1 MNSETHFKTHQ
12 PATVNKVKS
21 KLKLLSLL
29 MLLMQPILS
38 AQAKNI
44 NATRIAA
51 SIKLDGHLTEP
62 AWQSVVPTTDFL
74 QQEPI
79 PGNAPSFKTEARIL
93 YDNENIYI
101 GIMCYDD
108 EPEKIIARE
117 MKWDGFISADD
128 NIKLIF
134 DTFDD
139 NRSAYWFGTNPLGAK
154 DDALLTGF
162 EMSSFNEDWNGVW
175 DVECKILENG
185 WSAEFVFPFS
195 TFKFYDKEKQSWGFN
210 ILRSIRR
217 KNEEVLWTSVGQ
229 NLGFM
234 KISSAGD
241 LVGIENIK
249 RGNPVYLKPYFT
261 AGAQFIDGESKYKHE
276 PGLDLKYGVTETLSL
291 DATFNTDFAQVES
304 DRAKINLTRFPL
316 FFPEKR
322 EFFLEGKK
330 TFDFNLGGNN
340 TLFYSRRIGISN
352 GAEIPILA
360 GAKLVGRVSDFEIG
374 AIDMQT
380 AGKGSEPTTN
390 YGTARVKYDLFNSS
404 YVGVL
409 ATNKVSEKGSSNSF
423 GGDINFS
430 FDDFLGNQNLVVYS
444 AIAKTNESGG
454 SKDSWAGNFFVDF
467 PNDFVD
473 TYLGYRFIQDGFNPT
488 MGFVSRRGFKQLVYN
503 LSISPRIHAGGI
515 KRLDFVPVESSFY
528 YDNNGSL
535 ESAQILFSPLGIVFE
550 SGDEIGFGIGRTFDR
565 PNEDFEI
572 FDTTKVKA
580 GRYWYTTYGCGI
592 ETNPSR
598 TIFGEAEVITG
609 GFYNG
614 TNTSFEAMASVT
626 LTKHFTLSGDLA
638 YNKIK
643 MNNNSFSTSEV
654 GARLTYNISTRMI
667 SSVFAQWNNE
677 LNEANINYRFNW
689 KPNIG
694 SDVYLV
700 LNQLLSTEGKIR
712 SKDFAVL
719 AKVVWMI
726 II

>member
-1 MNSETHFKTHQ
+1 
-12 PATVNKVKS
+12 V
-21 KLKLLSLL
+21 KLKLQILLFLSLCL
-29 MLLMQPILS
+29 ILN
-38 AQAKNI
+38 AQNKITKAVRT
-44 NATRIAA
+44 ATPPTI
-51 SIKLDGHLTEP
+51 DGLIQEEVWRP
-62 AWQSVVPTTDFL
+62 AVPFSDFI

-79 PGNAPSFKTEARIL
+79 PGGIPSYVTETRIL
-93 YDNENIYI
+93 YDDDNLYISVMCFDNE
-101 GIMCYDD
+101 
-108 EPEKIIARE
+108 PQKIIARE

-128 NIKLIF
+128 NIKIIF

-162 EMSSFNEDWNGVW
+162 EMNSFNEDWNGVW
-175 DVECKILENG
+175 DVECKILDNG

-195 TFKFYDKEKQSWGFN
+195 TFKFYNKEMQNWGFN
-210 ILRSIRR
+210 ILRAIRR
-217 KNEEVLWTSVGQ
+217 NNEEVLWTSVGQ
-229 NLGFM
+229 NLGLM

-241 LVGIENIK
+241 LTGIENIR

-261 AGAQFIDGESKYKHE
+261 AGAQFSNGNKEYKHE
-276 PGLDLKYGVTETLSL
+276 PGLDLKYGITETLSL

-304 DRAKINLTRFPL
+304 DRSKINLTRFPL

-322 EFFLEGKK
+322 EFFLEGKR

-352 GAEIPILA
+352 GSQIPILA
-360 GAKLVGRVSDFEIG
+360 GAKLVGRVNNLEIG

-380 AGKGSEPTTN
+380 AGKGDEPTTN

-409 ATNKVSEKGSSNSF
+409 ATNKTSEKGSSNSF
-423 GGDINFS
+423 GGDINLS
-430 FDDFLGNQNLVVYS
+430 FNNFMGDKNLVIYS
-444 AIAKTNESGG
+444 ALAKSNDSGG
-454 SKDSWAGNFFVDF
+454 SKKSLAGNFFIDY
-467 PNDFVD
+467 PNDLID
-473 TYLGYRFIQDGFNPT
+473 TYLGYRFIQDDFNPT
-488 MGFVSRRGFKQLVYN
+488 MGFVSRRGFTQLVYN
-503 LSISPRIHAGGI
+503 LSVSPRINAGGI

-528 YDNNGSL
+528 YDNNGEL
-535 ESAQILFSPLGIVFE
+535 ESASLLFSPLGIVFE

-580 GRYWYTTYGCGI
+580 GSYWYTTYGVGV

-598 TIFGEAEVITG
+598 IIFGQAEVITG

-614 TNTSFEAMASVT
+614 TNTSFNLEGSIS
-626 LTKHFTLSGDLA
+626 LSKHFTLSGDFI

-643 MNNNSFSTSEV
+643 MNSNSFSTSEV
-654 GARLTYNISTRMI
+654 GSRLTYNISTRMI
-667 SSVFAQWNNE
+667 SSIFAQWNNE

-700 LNQLLSTEGKIR
+700 LNQLLSTDGKVR

>member
-1 MNSETHFKTHQ
+1 M
-12 PATVNKVKS
+12 KS
-21 KLKLLSLL
+21 KQLAILSLGL
-29 MLLMQPILS
+29 IFTLQLT
-38 AQAKNI
+38 AQNKIFKAVK
-44 NATRIAA
+44 TTD
-51 SIKLDGHLTEP
+51 SITLDGYLTETV
-62 AWQSVVPTTDFL
+62 WQSVIPTTDFL

-79 PGNAPSFKTEARIL
+79 PGNTPSLRTEARIL
-93 YDNENIYI
+93 YDNENIYV
-101 GIMCYDD
+101 GVMCYDD

-128 NIKLIF
+128 NIKIIL

-139 NRSAYWFGTNPLGAK
+139 NRSAYWFGTNPLDAK

-162 EMSSFNEDWNGVW
+162 EMNSFNEDWNGVW

-195 TFKFYDKEKQSWGFN
+195 TFKFYDKEKQNWGFN
-210 ILRSIRR
+210 ILRAIRR
-217 KNEEVLWTSVGQ
+217 KNEEVLWTSIGQ
-229 NLGFM
+229 NLGLM
-234 KISSAGD
+234 QISSAGD

-261 AGAQFIDGESKYKHE
+261 AGAQFINGESKYKHE

-352 GAEIPILA
+352 GSEIPILA
-360 GAKLVGRVSDFEIG
+360 GVKLVGRVSDFEIG

-380 AGKGSEPTTN
+380 AGKGNEPTTN

-409 ATNKVSEKGSSNSF
+409 ATNKVSEKGSSSSF
-423 GGDINFS
+423 GGDVNFS
-430 FDDFLGNQNLVVYS
+430 FNDFLGDKNLVVYS
-444 AIAKTNESGG
+444 ALAKTNESGG
-454 SKDSWAGNFFVDF
+454 SNNSWAGNFFIDF

-488 MGFVSRRGFKQLVYN
+488 MGFVSRKGFKQLVYN
-503 LSISPRIHAGGI
+503 LSVSPRINAGGI

-528 YDNNGSL
+528 YNNNNEL
-535 ESAQILFSPLGIVFE
+535 ESASLLFSPLEIVFE

-565 PNEDFEI
+565 PTEDFEI

-580 GRYWYTTYGCGI
+580 GRYWYTTYGVGI

-598 TIFGEAEVITG
+598 TIFGEVEVITG

-614 TNTSFEAMASVT
+614 TNTSFEAMASIT
-626 LTKHFTLSGDLA
+626 LTKHFTLSGDFA

-654 GARLTYNISTRMI
+654 GARLTHNISTRMI
-667 SSVFAQWNNE
+667 SSLFAQWNNE

-700 LNQLLSTEGKIR
+700 LNQLLSTEGKMR

-719 AKVVWMI
+719 AKVVWI
-726 II
+726 IIL

>member
-1 MNSETHFKTHQ
+1 
-12 PATVNKVKS
+12 V
-21 KLKLLSLL
+21 KLKLQILLFLSLCL
-29 MLLMQPILS
+29 ILN
-38 AQAKNI
+38 AQNKITKAVRT
-44 NATRIAA
+44 ATPPTI
-51 SIKLDGHLTEP
+51 DGLIQEEVWKQ
-62 AWQSVVPTTDFL
+62 AVPFSDFI

-79 PGNAPSFKTEARIL
+79 SGGIPTYVTETRIL
-93 YDNENIYI
+93 YDNDNLYI
-101 GIMCYDD
+101 SVMCFDD
-108 EPEKIIARE
+108 EPQKIIARE

-128 NIKLIF
+128 NIKIIF

-162 EMSSFNEDWNGVW
+162 EMNSFNEDWNGVW
-175 DVECKILENG
+175 DVECKILDNG

-195 TFKFYDKEKQSWGFN
+195 TFKFYNKEIQNWGFN
-210 ILRSIRR
+210 ILRAIRR
-217 KNEEVLWTSVGQ
+217 NNEEVLWTSVGQ
-229 NLGFM
+229 NLGLM

-241 LVGIENIK
+241 LTGIENIR

-261 AGAQFIDGESKYKHE
+261 AGAQFSNGNKEYKHE

-304 DRAKINLTRFPL
+304 DRSKINLTRFPL

-352 GAEIPILA
+352 GSQIPILA
-360 GAKLVGRVSDFEIG
+360 GAKLVGRVNNFEVG

-390 YGTARVKYDLFNSS
+390 YGTARIKYDLFNSS

-430 FDDFLGNQNLVVYS
+430 FNNFMGDKNLVIYS
-444 AIAKTNESGG
+444 ALAKSNESGG
-454 SKDSWAGNFFVDF
+454 SKNSWAGNFFIDF
-467 PNDFVD
+467 PNDFID
-473 TYLGYRFIQDGFNPT
+473 TYLGYRFIQDDFNPT
-488 MGFVSRRGFKQLVYN
+488 MGFVSRRGFTQLVYN
-503 LSISPRIHAGGI
+503 LSVSPRINSGGI

-528 YDNNGSL
+528 YDNNGEL
-535 ESAQILFSPLGIVFE
+535 ESASLLFSPLGIVFE

-580 GRYWYTTYGCGI
+580 GSYWYTTYGVGV

-598 TIFGEAEVITG
+598 IIFGQAEVITG

-614 TNTSFEAMASVT
+614 TNTSFNLEGSIS
-626 LTKHFTLSGDLA
+626 LSKHFTLSGDFI

-643 MNNNSFSTSEV
+643 MNNNSLSTSEV
-654 GARLTYNISTRMI
+654 GTRLTYNISTRMI
-667 SSVFAQWNNE
+667 SSIFAQWNNE

-700 LNQLLSTEGKIR
+700 LNQLLSTEGKVR

>member
-1 MNSETHFKTHQ
+1 M
-12 PATVNKVKS
+12 KS
-21 KLKLLSLL
+21 KLQILLFLSLCL
-29 MLLMQPILS
+29 ILN
-38 AQAKNI
+38 AQNKI
-44 NATRIAA
+44 TNAVRTANPPTIDG
-51 SIKLDGHLTEP
+51 SIQEEVWKQ
-62 AWQSVVPTTDFL
+62 AVPFSDFI

-79 PGNAPSFKTEARIL
+79 PGGIPSYTTETRIL
-93 YDNENIYI
+93 YDDDNLYI
-101 GIMCYDD
+101 SVMCFDD
-108 EPEKIIARE
+108 EPQKIIARE

-128 NIKLIF
+128 NIKIIF

-162 EMSSFNEDWNGVW
+162 EMNSFNEDWNGVW
-175 DVECKILENG
+175 DVECKILDNG

-195 TFKFYDKEKQSWGFN
+195 TFKFYNKEIQNWGFN
-210 ILRSIRR
+210 ILRAIRR

-229 NLGFM
+229 NLGLM

-241 LVGIENIK
+241 LTGIKNIR

-261 AGAQFIDGESKYKHE
+261 AGAQFSNGNKEYKHE

-304 DRAKINLTRFPL
+304 DRSKINLTRFPL
-316 FFPEKR
+316 YFPEKR

-352 GAEIPILA
+352 GTQIPILA
-360 GAKLVGRVSDFEIG
+360 GAKLVGRVNDFEIG

-380 AGKGSEPTTN
+380 AGKGNEPTTN

-404 YVGVL
+404 YIGVL
-409 ATNKVSEKGSSNSF
+409 ATNKASEKGSSNSF
-423 GGDINFS
+423 GGDINLS
-430 FDDFLGNQNLVVYS
+430 FNNFMGDKNLVIYS
-444 AIAKTNESGG
+444 ALAKSNDTGG
-454 SKDSWAGNFFVDF
+454 SKKSLAGNFFIDF
-467 PNDFVD
+467 PNDLID
-473 TYLGYRFIQDGFNPT
+473 TYLGYRFIQDDFNPT
-488 MGFVSRRGFKQLVYN
+488 MGFVSRRGFTQLVYN
-503 LSISPRIHAGGI
+503 LSVSPRINAGGI

-528 YDNNGSL
+528 YDNNGEL
-535 ESAQILFSPLGIVFE
+535 ESASLLFSPLGIVFE
-550 SGDEIGFGIGRTFDR
+550 SGDEIGFGVGRTFDR

-580 GRYWYTTYGCGI
+580 GSYWYTTYGVGV

-598 TIFGEAEVITG
+598 IIFAQAEVITG

-614 TNTSFEAMASVT
+614 TNTSFNLEGSIS
-626 LTKHFTLSGDLA
+626 LSKHFTLSGDFI

-643 MNNNSFSTSEV
+643 MNNNSISTSEV
-654 GARLTYNISTRMI
+654 GSRLTYNISTRMI
-667 SSVFAQWNNE
+667 SSIFAQWNNE

>member
-1 MNSETHFKTHQ
+1 M
-12 PATVNKVKS
+12 KS
-21 KLKLLSLL
+21 KILLVFALVL
-29 MLLMQPILS
+29 VFNLQLT
-38 AQAKNI
+38 AQNKIFKAVR
-44 NATRIAA
+44 TTE
-51 SIKLDGHLTEP
+51 SITLDGYITEH

-79 PGNAPSFKTEARIL
+79 PGSAPSTRTEARIL
-93 YDNENIYI
+93 YDNENIYV

-108 EPEKIIARE
+108 EPQKIIARE

-162 EMSSFNEDWNGVW
+162 EMNSFNEDWNGVW

-195 TFKFYDKEKQSWGFN
+195 TFKFYDKEKQNWGFN
-210 ILRSIRR
+210 ILRAIRR
-217 KNEEVLWTSVGQ
+217 KNEEVLWTSIGL

-340 TLFYSRRIGISN
+340 ALFYSRRIGISN
-352 GAEIPILA
+352 GTEIPILA

-380 AGKGSEPTTN
+380 AGKGNEPTTN

-409 ATNKVSEKGSSNSF
+409 ATNKVSERGSSNSF
-423 GGDINFS
+423 GSDINFS
-430 FDDFLGNQNLVVYS
+430 FNNFLGNKNLVVYS
-444 AIAKTNESGG
+444 ALAKSNESGG
-454 SKDSWAGNFFVDF
+454 SKNSWAGNFYIDY
-467 PNDFVD
+467 PNDFID

-488 MGFVSRRGFKQLVYN
+488 MGFVSRRGFSQLVYN
-503 LSISPRIHAGGI
+503 LSVSPRINAGGI

-528 YDNNGSL
+528 YDNNGEL
-535 ESAQILFSPLGIVFE
+535 ESASLLFSPLGIVFE

-565 PNEDFEI
+565 PTEEFEI
-572 FDTTKVKA
+572 FDTTKVNA
-580 GRYWYTTYGCGI
+580 GRYWYTTYGVGI
-592 ETNPSR
+592 ETDPSR
-598 TIFGEAEVITG
+598 VVFGDAEVITG

-614 TNTSFEAMASVT
+614 TKTSLEAMASIT
-626 LTKHFTLSGDLA
+626 LTKHFTFSGDFA
-638 YNKIK
+638 YNKIN

-677 LNEANINYRFNW
+677 LNEANVNYRFNW

>member
-1 MNSETHFKTHQ
+1 MVFYFQLTAQNKIFKAIRT
-12 PATVNKVKS
+12 TE
-21 KLKLLSLL
+21 
-29 MLLMQPILS
+29 
-38 AQAKNI
+38 
-44 NATRIAA
+44 
-51 SIKLDGHLTEP
+51 SITLDGYITEP
-62 AWQSVVPTTDFL
+62 AWQSVIPTTDFL

-79 PGNAPSFKTEARIL
+79 PGNAPSLRTEARIL

-101 GIMCYDD
+101 GVMCYDD
-108 EPEKIIARE
+108 EPQKIIARE

-128 NIKLIF
+128 NIKIIF

-162 EMSSFNEDWNGVW
+162 EMNNFNEDWNGVW
-175 DVECKILENG
+175 DVECKILKNG

-195 TFKFYDKEKQSWGFN
+195 TFKFYDKEKQNWGFN
-210 ILRSIRR
+210 ILRAIRR
-217 KNEEVLWTSVGQ
+217 KNEEVLWTSIGQ
-229 NLGFM
+229 NLGLM
-234 KISSAGD
+234 QIASAGD

-261 AGAQFIDGESKYKHE
+261 AGAQFINGESKYKHE

-322 EFFLEGKK
+322 EFFLEGKR

-380 AGKGSEPTTN
+380 AGKGNEPTTN

-404 YVGVL
+404 YIGVL

-423 GGDINFS
+423 GGDVNFS
-430 FDDFLGNQNLVVYS
+430 FNDFLGDKNLVVYS
-444 AIAKTNESGG
+444 ALAKTTESGG
-454 SKDSWAGNFFVDF
+454 SNNSWAGNFFIDF

-488 MGFVSRRGFKQLVYN
+488 MGFVSRKGFKQLVYN
-503 LSISPRIHAGGI
+503 ISVSPRINAGGI

-528 YDNNGSL
+528 YDNNNEL
-535 ESAQILFSPLGIVFE
+535 ESASLLFSPLGIVFE

-565 PNEDFEI
+565 PREDFEI

-580 GRYWYTTYGCGI
+580 GRYWYTTYGAGI
-592 ETNPSR
+592 ETDPSR
-598 TIFGEAEVITG
+598 VIFGEAEVITG

-614 TNTSFEAMASVT
+614 TKTSFETMASIT
-626 LTKHFTLSGDLA
+626 LTKHFTLSGDFA
-638 YNKIK
+638 YNRVN

-654 GARLTYNISTRMI
+654 GARLTHNISTRMI

-700 LNQLLSTEGKIR
+700 LNQLLSTGGKIR

>member
-1 MNSETHFKTHQ
+1 M
-12 PATVNKVKS
+12 
-21 KLKLLSLL
+21 KLKLQILLFLSLCL
-29 MLLMQPILS
+29 ILN
-38 AQAKNI
+38 AQNKITKAVRT
-44 NATRIAA
+44 ATPPTI
-51 SIKLDGHLTEP
+51 DGLIQEEVWKQ
-62 AWQSVVPTTDFL
+62 AVPFSDFI

-79 PGNAPSFKTEARIL
+79 SGGIPTYVTETRIL
-93 YDNENIYI
+93 YDNDNLYI
-101 GIMCYDD
+101 SVMCFDD
-108 EPEKIIARE
+108 EPQKIIARE

-128 NIKLIF
+128 NIKIIF

-162 EMSSFNEDWNGVW
+162 EMNSFNEDWNGVW
-175 DVECKILENG
+175 DVECKILDNG

-195 TFKFYDKEKQSWGFN
+195 TFKFYNKEIQNWGFN
-210 ILRSIRR
+210 ILRAIRR
-217 KNEEVLWTSVGQ
+217 NNEEVLWTSVGQ
-229 NLGFM
+229 NLGLM

-241 LVGIENIK
+241 LTGIENIR

-261 AGAQFIDGESKYKHE
+261 AGAQFSNGNKEYKHE

-304 DRAKINLTRFPL
+304 DRSKINLTRFPL

-352 GAEIPILA
+352 GSQIPILA
-360 GAKLVGRVSDFEIG
+360 GAKLVGRVNNFEVG

-390 YGTARVKYDLFNSS
+390 YGTARIKYDLFNSS

-430 FDDFLGNQNLVVYS
+430 FNNFMGDKNLVIYS
-444 AIAKTNESGG
+444 ALAKSNESGG
-454 SKDSWAGNFFVDF
+454 SKNSWAGNFFIDF
-467 PNDFVD
+467 PNDFID
-473 TYLGYRFIQDGFNPT
+473 TYLGYRFIQDDFNPT
-488 MGFVSRRGFKQLVYN
+488 MGFVSRRGFTQLVYN
-503 LSISPRIHAGGI
+503 LSVSPRINSGGI

-528 YDNNGSL
+528 YDNNGEL
-535 ESAQILFSPLGIVFE
+535 ESASLLFSPLGIVFE

-580 GRYWYTTYGCGI
+580 GSYWYTTYGVGV

-598 TIFGEAEVITG
+598 IIFGQAEVITG

-614 TNTSFEAMASVT
+614 TNTSFNLEGSIS
-626 LTKHFTLSGDLA
+626 LSKHFTLSGDFI

-643 MNNNSFSTSEV
+643 MNNNSLSTSEV
-654 GARLTYNISTRMI
+654 GTRLTYNISTRMI
-667 SSVFAQWNNE
+667 SSIFAQWNNE

-700 LNQLLSTEGKIR
+700 LNQLLSTEGKVR

>member
-1 MNSETHFKTHQ
+1 M
-12 PATVNKVKS
+12 KS
-21 KLKLLSLL
+21 KLQILLFLSLCL
-29 MLLMQPILS
+29 ILN
-38 AQAKNI
+38 AQNKI
-44 NATRIAA
+44 TNAVRTANPPTIDG
-51 SIKLDGHLTEP
+51 SIQEEVWKQ
-62 AWQSVVPTTDFL
+62 AVPFSDFI

-79 PGNAPSFKTEARIL
+79 PGGIPSYTTETRIL
-93 YDNENIYI
+93 YDDDNLYI
-101 GIMCYDD
+101 SVMCFDD
-108 EPEKIIARE
+108 EPQKIIARE

-128 NIKLIF
+128 NIKIIF

-162 EMSSFNEDWNGVW
+162 EMNSFNEDWNGVW
-175 DVECKILENG
+175 DVECKILDNG

-195 TFKFYDKEKQSWGFN
+195 TFKFYNKEIQNWGFN
-210 ILRSIRR
+210 ILRAIRR

-229 NLGFM
+229 NLGLM

-241 LVGIENIK
+241 LTGIKNIR

-261 AGAQFIDGESKYKHE
+261 AGAQFSNGNKEYKHE

-304 DRAKINLTRFPL
+304 DRSKINLTRFPL
-316 FFPEKR
+316 YFPEKR

-352 GAEIPILA
+352 GTQIPILA
-360 GAKLVGRVSDFEIG
+360 GAKLVGRVNDFEIG

-380 AGKGSEPTTN
+380 AGKGNEPTTN

-404 YVGVL
+404 YIGVL
-409 ATNKVSEKGSSNSF
+409 ATNKASEKGSNNSF
-423 GGDINFS
+423 GGDINLS
-430 FDDFLGNQNLVVYS
+430 FNNFMGDKNLVIYS
-444 AIAKTNESGG
+444 ALAKSNDTGG
-454 SKDSWAGNFFVDF
+454 SKKSLAGNFFIDF
-467 PNDFVD
+467 PNDLID
-473 TYLGYRFIQDGFNPT
+473 TYLGYRFIQDDFNPT
-488 MGFVSRRGFKQLVYN
+488 MGFVSRRGFTQLVYN
-503 LSISPRIHAGGI
+503 LSVSPRINAGGI

-528 YDNNGSL
+528 YDNNGEL
-535 ESAQILFSPLGIVFE
+535 ESASLLFSPLGIVFE

-580 GRYWYTTYGCGI
+580 GSYWYTTYGVGV

-598 TIFGEAEVITG
+598 IIFAQAEVITG

-614 TNTSFEAMASVT
+614 TNTSFNLEGSIS
-626 LTKHFTLSGDLA
+626 LSKHFTLSGDFI

-643 MNNNSFSTSEV
+643 MNNNSISTSEV
-654 GARLTYNISTRMI
+654 GSRLTYNISTRMI
-667 SSVFAQWNNE
+667 SSIFAQWNNE

>member
-1 MNSETHFKTHQ
+1 M
-12 PATVNKVKS
+12 KS
-21 KLKLLSLL
+21 KQLAILSLGL
-29 MLLMQPILS
+29 IFTLQLT
-38 AQAKNI
+38 AQNKIFKAVK
-44 NATRIAA
+44 TTD
-51 SIKLDGHLTEP
+51 SITLDGYLTETV
-62 AWQSVVPTTDFL
+62 WQSVIPTTDFL

-79 PGNAPSFKTEARIL
+79 PGNTPSLRTEARIL
-93 YDNENIYI
+93 YDNENIYV
-101 GIMCYDD
+101 GVMCYDD

-128 NIKLIF
+128 NIKIIL

-139 NRSAYWFGTNPLGAK
+139 NRSAYWFGTNPLDAK

-162 EMSSFNEDWNGVW
+162 EMNSFNEDWNGVW

-195 TFKFYDKEKQSWGFN
+195 TFKFYDKEKQNWGFN
-210 ILRSIRR
+210 ILRAIRR
-217 KNEEVLWTSVGQ
+217 KNEEVLWTSIGQ
-229 NLGFM
+229 NLGLM
-234 KISSAGD
+234 QISSAGD

-261 AGAQFIDGESKYKHE
+261 AGAQFINGESKYKHE
-276 PGLDLKYGVTETLSL
+276 PGLDLKYGVTETLSF

-352 GAEIPILA
+352 GSEIPILA
-360 GAKLVGRVSDFEIG
+360 GVKLVGRVSDFEIG

-380 AGKGSEPTTN
+380 AGKGNEPTTN

-409 ATNKVSEKGSSNSF
+409 ATNKVSEKGSSSSF
-423 GGDINFS
+423 GGDVNFS
-430 FDDFLGNQNLVVYS
+430 FNDFLGDKNLVVYS
-444 AIAKTNESGG
+444 ALAKTNESGG
-454 SKDSWAGNFFVDF
+454 SNNSWAGNFFIDF

-488 MGFVSRRGFKQLVYN
+488 MGFVSRKGFKQLVYN
-503 LSISPRIHAGGI
+503 LSVSPRINAGGI

-528 YDNNGSL
+528 YNNNNEL
-535 ESAQILFSPLGIVFE
+535 ESASLLFSPLEIVFE

-565 PNEDFEI
+565 PTEDFEI

-580 GRYWYTTYGCGI
+580 GRYWYTTYGVGI

-598 TIFGEAEVITG
+598 TIFGEVEVITG

-614 TNTSFEAMASVT
+614 TNTSFEAMASIT
-626 LTKHFTLSGDLA
+626 LTKHFTLSGDFA

-654 GARLTYNISTRMI
+654 GARLTHNISTRMI
-667 SSVFAQWNNE
+667 SSLFAQWNNE

-700 LNQLLSTEGKIR
+700 LNQLLSTEGKMR

-719 AKVVWMI
+719 AKVVWI
-726 II
+726 IIL